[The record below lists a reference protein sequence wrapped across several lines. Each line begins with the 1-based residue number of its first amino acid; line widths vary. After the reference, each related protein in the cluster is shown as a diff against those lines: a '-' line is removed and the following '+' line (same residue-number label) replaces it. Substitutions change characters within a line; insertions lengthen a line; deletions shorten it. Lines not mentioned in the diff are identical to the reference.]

1 MKSGRAELKSTAS
14 SLHNMRHLAE
24 RQGGDNQARRGKD
37 EYGPRSL
44 KANCFNTVLAG
55 AAKKVHDQHF
65 RLQNE

>member
-1 MKSGRAELKSTAS
+1 
-14 SLHNMRHLAE
+14 MRHLAE

-37 EYGPRSL
+37 EYGQRSL